1 MLITDGRMSGA
12 SGRVPA
18 ALHVTPEALN
28 GGAIGAIRDGDMI
41 TLDAATG
48 KLFVKADLSHR
59 PQVSS
64 NPFEGGFGR
73 ELFSNMRDQAASA
86 EAGGGINLLRR
97 YQ

>member
-18 ALHVTPEALN
+18 ALHVTPEAIN

-41 TLDAATG
+41 NLDVATG
-48 KLFVKADLSHR
+48 RLSVEADLSQR
-59 PQVSS
+59 PQVKSS
-64 NPFEGGFGR
+64 PFEGGFGR
-73 ELFSNMRDQAASA
+73 ELFSNMREHAASA
-86 EAGGGINLLRR
+86 EAGGGINLLWR

>member
-1 MLITDGRMSGA
+1 M
-12 SGRVPA
+12 PA
-18 ALHVTPEALN
+18 ALHVTPEAIN
-28 GGAIGAIRDGDMI
+28 GGAIGAIRDGDMV

-48 KLFVKADLSHR
+48 KLSVDADLGQR
-59 PQVSS
+59 TQVSS

-73 ELFSNMRDQAASA
+73 ELFSNMREQAASA

>member
-1 MLITDGRMSGA
+1 M
-12 SGRVPA
+12 PA

>member
-12 SGRVPA
+12 SGRIPA
-18 ALHVTPEALN
+18 ALHVTPEAIN

-41 TLDAATG
+41 TLDIASG
-48 KLFVKADLSHR
+48 KLSVEADLSQRSQVR
-59 PQVSS
+59 P
-64 NPFEGGFGR
+64 NPFDGGFGR
-73 ELFSNMRDQAASA
+73 ELFSNMRDQATSA